1 MHDTRLS
8 FTDVAGISVGH
19 HTDPAALTGC
29 SVVLTPDGAVAGVDV
44 RGCAPGTRETDC
56 LRPGNL
62 VQQAHA
68 IVLSGGSAFGLDAA
82 GGVMRWLEERQ
93 HGFQVGAVH
102 VPIVPSAVIFDLAV
116 GNPRIRPS
124 ADNGYQA
131 CESASNTHM
140 AHGNIGAG
148 TGATVGKVFG
158 FANGM
163 RGGIGSAALRV
174 HGVTVGA
181 LIVCNA
187 LGDVIDPDNGQVIAG
202 ARKHAGSHELI
213 NIHQA
218 HLNGTNSASLTAGQ
232 HTTIGVI
239 ATDAALTP
247 LQTTRLAQ
255 IGHDGLARTIHP
267 VHTPFDGDTLFAL
280 STGKNGQ
287 SLDTML
293 MHSLV
298 TEVVMQAVLCAVR
311 AAVSV
316 TSNGQWIPSA
326 GELAAIRS
334 SRLKPL

>member
-1 MHDTRLS
+1 MHDTLLS
-8 FTDVAGISVGH
+8 FTDVRGISVGH
-19 HTDPAALTGC
+19 YTDATALTGC
-29 SVVLTPDGAVAGVDV
+29 TVVLTPDGAVAGVDV
-44 RGCAPGTRETDC
+44 RGCAPGTRETDS

-68 IVLSGGSAFGLDAA
+68 VVLSGGSAFGLDAA

-93 HGFQVGAVH
+93 HGFSVAGMH
-102 VPIVPSAVIFDLAV
+102 VPIVTSAVIFDLAI
-116 GNPRIRPS
+116 GNPKIRPT

-131 CESASNTHM
+131 CQTATANPM
-140 AHGNIGAG
+140 QHGNIGAG

-158 FANGM
+158 FPNCM
-163 RGGIGSAALRV
+163 RGGLGSAALRV

-187 LGDVIDPDNGQVIAG
+187 LGDVIHSHNARVLAG
-202 ARKHAGSHELI
+202 ARKNTDSRELL

-218 HLNGTNSASLTAGQ
+218 HLQGMSSALLTAGQ

-255 IGHDGLARTIHP
+255 IGHDGLARTIRP
-267 VHTPFDGDTLFAL
+267 VHTPYDGDTLFAL
-280 STGKNGQ
+280 STGKVDVQ
-287 SLDTML
+287 LDTML

-298 TEVVMQAVLCAVR
+298 TEVVAQAVLSAVR

-316 TSNGQWIPSA
+316 TSHGQWIPSA
-326 GELAAIRS
+326 TELGTVHS
-334 SRLKPL
+334 SL

>member
-1 MHDTRLS
+1 MHDKPLS
-8 FTDVAGISVGH
+8 FTDVPGIAVGH
-19 HTDPAALTGC
+19 YTDATALTGC
-29 SVVLTPDGAVAGVDV
+29 TVVLTPDGAVAGVDV
-44 RGCAPGTRETDC
+44 RGCAPGTRETDS

-68 IVLSGGSAFGLDAA
+68 VVLSGGSAFGLDAA
-82 GGVMRWLEERQ
+82 GGVMHWLEERQ
-93 HGFQVGAVH
+93 HGFSVGGVH
-102 VPIVPSAVIFDLAV
+102 VPIVTSAVIFDLAT
-116 GNPRIRPS
+116 GNPHIRPT

-131 CESASNTHM
+131 CESASANSM
-140 AHGNIGAG
+140 QHGNLGAG

-158 FANGM
+158 FPHCM

-187 LGDVIDPDNGQVIAG
+187 LGDVIDPNSGRVIAG
-202 ARKHAGSHELI
+202 ARKNADSRELV

-218 HLNGTNSASLTAGQ
+218 HLQGMSSALLTAGQ

-239 ATDAALTP
+239 ATDARLSP

-255 IGHDGLARTIHP
+255 IGHDGLARTIRP
-267 VHTPFDGDTLFAL
+267 VHTPYDGDTLFAL
-280 STGKNGQ
+280 STGKTDLT
-287 SLDTML
+287 LDTML

-298 TEVVMQAVLCAVR
+298 TEVVAQAVLCAVR

-316 TSNGQWIPSA
+316 TSKGQWIPCA
-326 GELAAIRS
+326 AELGTLHS
-334 SRLKPL
+334 SL